1 MSAAPALQVD
11 WVPVT
16 RFEQNCSIHWCEAT
30 RRAAV
35 VDPGGDL
42 YRIQDF
48 LEWEGLTLEV
58 VLVTHGHLDHAGG
71 AAQLA
76 AETGARIEGPH
87 RGDENLVRSLERQG
101 RMFNLK
107 VQSYTPDRWL
117 DHGDQVQ
124 VGEHFI
130 DVVHCPGHTRGHV
143 AYVHRPGRF
152 ACVGDTLF
160 LNAIGAWEHADGN
173 LADLVSSIRDRL
185 FPLGDDIRFLP
196 GHGDTSTFGHERRT
210 NPFVGDEA
218 LARYRAGQMPV
229 ASVRDAALGG

>member
-1 MSAAPALQVD
+1 MHVD

-16 RFEQNCSIHWCEAT
+16 RFEQNCSIHWCETT

-35 VDPGGDL
+35 IDPGGDL

-48 LEWEGLTLEV
+48 LEWEELTLEV

-87 RGDENLVRSLERQG
+87 RGDEDLVRNLERQG
-101 RMFNLK
+101 RMFNLR

-117 DHGDQVQ
+117 EQGDRIA
-124 VGEHFI
+124 VGEQFL

-143 AYVHRPGRF
+143 SYFDASSRF

-160 LNAIGAWEHADGN
+160 LHSIGAWEHEHGN
-173 LADLVSSIRDRL
+173 LADLVDSIRSRL
-185 FPLGDDIRFLP
+185 FPLGDDVRFLP
-196 GHGDTSTFGHERRT
+196 GHGETSTFGHERRK

-229 ASVRDAALGG
+229 ASVKDAALGGD

>member
-1 MSAAPALQVD
+1 MQID
-11 WVPVT
+11 WIPVT
-16 RFEQNCSIHWCEAT
+16 RFEQNCSILWCEAT

-42 YRIQDF
+42 YRIQDY
-48 LEWEGLTLEV
+48 LEWEKLTLEV

-76 AETGARIEGPH
+76 AATGARIEGPH
-87 RGDENLVRSLERQG
+87 RGDEDLVRNLERQG

-107 VQSYTPDRWL
+107 VQSYAPDRWL
-117 DHGDQVQ
+117 DHGDKVQ
-124 VGEHFI
+124 VGEQVI

-143 AYVHRPGRF
+143 SYFHEPSRF

-160 LNAIGAWEHADGN
+160 LHSIGAWEHDHGN
-173 LADLVSSIRDRL
+173 LADLVGSIRNRL
-185 FPLGDDIRFLP
+185 FPLGDDVRFLP
-196 GHGDTSTFGHERRT
+196 GHGETSTFGHERLK

-218 LARYRAGQMPV
+218 LARYRAGKAPMP
-229 ASVRDAALGG
+229 AVRDAAVPPGPSS

>member
-1 MSAAPALQVD
+1 MQID
-11 WVPVT
+11 WIPVT
-16 RFEQNCSIHWCEAT
+16 RFEQNCSIHWCDAT

-48 LEWEGLTLEV
+48 LEWEKLTLEV
-58 VLVTHGHLDHAGG
+58 ILVTHGHLDHAGG

-76 AETGARIEGPH
+76 VETGARIEGPH
-87 RGDENLVRSLERQG
+87 RGDEDLVRDLERQG

-117 DHGDQVQ
+117 EQGDQVQ
-124 VGEHFI
+124 VGEQLI

-143 AYVHRPGRF
+143 AYFHEPSRF
-152 ACVGDTLF
+152 ACVGDTLV
-160 LNAIGAWEHADGN
+160 LHSIGAWEHEHGN
-173 LADLVSSIRDRL
+173 LADLVSSIRERL
-185 FPLGDDIRFLP
+185 FPLGDDVRFLP
-196 GHGDTSTFGHERRT
+196 GHGETSTFGHERRK

-218 LARYRAGQMPV
+218 LARYRAGGVAMP
-229 ASVRDAALGG
+229 AVRDAALGGE